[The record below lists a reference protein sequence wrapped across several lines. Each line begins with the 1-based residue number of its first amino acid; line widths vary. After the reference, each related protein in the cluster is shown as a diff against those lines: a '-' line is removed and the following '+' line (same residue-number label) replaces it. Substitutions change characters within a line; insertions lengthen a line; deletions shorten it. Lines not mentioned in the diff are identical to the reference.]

1 MTWQSWLAYLGQPL
15 ELLHSSN
22 APTAILHIMIN
33 AIRVLE
39 PGAFLSILIHLFH
52 VYYTNLLPTLNTYLF
67 HSLDGTKR
75 QSIKD
80 MDGNLL
86 HPKVWACSISG
97 PFVLIVKED
106 NSIGR
111 FMGEAKKYRRK
122 DVSYGR
128 QSSNSSWFSPVGWCW
143 LFLFSFF
150 FSQPRDTWQ
159 AASMQTCL
167 GCWRSNTKVM
177 LQPNLTCLQILKVW
191 QAIENSH

>member
-1 MTWQSWLAYLGQPL
+1 MTWRSRLAYLGQPL

-22 APTAILHIMIN
+22 ARTAILHVMIN

-86 HPKVWACSISG
+86 HPKIQACSISS

-106 NSIGR
+106 DSIGP
-111 FMGEAKKYRRK
+111 FMGETEHGNIGERM
-122 DVSYGR
+122 
-128 QSSNSSWFSPVGWCW
+128 SPMGDKVRIHLDSHRSDGADYSF
-143 LFLFSFF
+143 FLFS
-150 FSQPRDTWQ
+150 SLDLEIPDRLLLRRHVQDVGEATQ
-159 AASMQTCL
+159 
-167 GCWRSNTKVM
+167 K
-177 LQPNLTCLQILKVW
+177 
-191 QAIENSH
+191 